1 MERFKNNFLI
11 VLLVV
16 SLTGCYDSF
25 DNDFEYSTVYF
36 ASQKPLRT
44 VIADTDMKIKVGVA
58 IGGKRQ
64 VNANDWASFAI
75 DSSLLVGT
83 TFTLLP
89 SNYYKLANDSKMTNT
104 NPNLAIADVEI
115 SFTEAF
121 YADPNSYQKFYA
133 LPFKI
138 TGHNLDSIAKG
149 VGGVK
154 KDYSIVAIKAVSK
167 YQGSYYVRGTMV
179 RVNIDGT
186 PGTLKTDSTVYNT
199 PDLSRNI
206 VRTVMSIDRYNI
218 QRPGFANSTPLPNE
232 AVNITVSADGSN
244 VSLNAGSTSLLTQ
257 TSATLG
263 NVDSQPEFTLNYTIN
278 RSGFNFKVTEK
289 LTRRQDPLKDLR
301 FEEW

>member
-1 MERFKNNFLI
+1 MEKLITNFLI
-11 VLLVV
+11 AILLVV
-16 SLTGCYDSF
+16 MTGCYDSF
-25 DNDFEYSTVYF
+25 EKDFEYSTVYF

-58 IGGKRQ
+58 IGGKRK
-64 VNANDWASFAI
+64 VNVNDWATFSI

-83 TFTLLP
+83 SFTLLP
-89 SNYYKLANDSKMTNT
+89 SNYYTLANDNKMTIS

-121 YADPNSYQKFYA
+121 YNDPNAYQKFYA

-138 TGHNLDSIAKG
+138 TGHNLDSIVQTG
-149 VGGVK
+149 SIK

-167 YQGSYYVRGTMV
+167 YHGSYYVRGTMV
-179 RVNIDGT
+179 RINTDGT
-186 PGTLKTDSTVYNT
+186 PGTLKTDSTVYNI

-206 VRTVMSIDRYNI
+206 VRSATSINRYTI
-218 QRPGFANSTPLPNE
+218 QRPGFANSTPQVSE
-232 AVNITVSADGSN
+232 AVNITVSADGS
-244 VSLNAGSTSLLTQ
+244 SATLNSGSTSIISG
-257 TSATLG
+257 TSASLG
-263 NVDSQPEFTLNYTIN
+263 TADSQPEFILNYNIN

>member
-1 MERFKNNFLI
+1 MKRLKNNFLI
-11 VLLVV
+11 AFLLV

-25 DNDFEYSTVYF
+25 DKDFEYSTVYF

-58 IGGKRQ
+58 IGGMRK
-64 VNANDWASFAI
+64 VNVNDWASFTI
-75 DSSLLVGT
+75 DPSLLVGT

-89 SNYYKLANDSKMTNT
+89 SSYYTLANDSMMKIT

-115 SFTEAF
+115 SFTDAF
-121 YADPNSYQKFYA
+121 YNDPNSYQKFYA

-138 TGHNLDSIAKG
+138 KNHSMDSIAKA

-154 KDYSIVAIKAVSK
+154 MDYSVVAIKAVSK

-179 RVNIDGT
+179 RLNLDGT
-186 PGTLKTDSTVYNT
+186 PGTLKTDSTIYNT
-199 PDLSRNI
+199 TDLSRNI
-206 VRTVMSIDRYNI
+206 VRALSSINRFTI
-218 QRPGFANSTPLPNE
+218 QRPGFANSSPLPNE
-232 AVNITVSADGSN
+232 AVNITVSSDGSS
-244 VSLNAGSTSLLTQ
+244 VTLSSGSTSLISN

-263 NVDSQPEFTLNYTIN
+263 IADSQPEFILNYTIN

>member
-1 MERFKNNFLI
+1 M
-11 VLLVV
+11 VA
-16 SLTGCYDSF
+16 LTGCYDSF
-25 DNDFEYSTVYF
+25 EKDLEYSSVYF

-58 IGGKRQ
+58 IGGKRK
-64 VNANDWASFAI
+64 VDLNDWASFEI

-89 SNYYKLANDSKMTNT
+89 SNYYTLANSSKMTIT
-104 NPNLAIADVEI
+104 NPNLAIADVEV

-138 TGHNLDSIAKG
+138 TDHNLDSITTG
-149 VGGVK
+149 VGGDK

-167 YQGSYYVRGTMV
+167 FQGSYYVRGSMV
-179 RVNIDGT
+179 RLNIDGT
-186 PGTLKTDSTVYNT
+186 PSTLKTDSTVYNT
-199 PDLSRNI
+199 TDLSRNI
-206 VRTVMSIDRYNI
+206 VRTVSSFDRLTI
-218 QRPGFANSTPLPNE
+218 QRPGFANSTPNAAE
-232 AVNITVSADGSN
+232 AVNITVSADGNTVALS
-244 VSLNAGSTSLLTQ
+244 AGGTSLITDA
-257 TSATLG
+257 SATLG
-263 NVDSQPEFTLNYTIN
+263 SVDSQPEFTLNYTIN
-278 RSGFNFKVTEK
+278 RSGFNFKVSEK